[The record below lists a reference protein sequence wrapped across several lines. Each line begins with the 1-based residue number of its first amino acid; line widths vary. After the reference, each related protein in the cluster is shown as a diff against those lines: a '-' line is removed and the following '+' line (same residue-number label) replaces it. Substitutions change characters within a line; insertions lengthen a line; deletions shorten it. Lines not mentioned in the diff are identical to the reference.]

1 MAKTNAKPAAKP
13 VAKKTEAPVAKKA
26 PAFARE
32 MDMKFG
38 IGDLAKAL
46 DLDETYTR
54 AKLRNHGVEKKAKGG
69 TAYGWNSRADLDEVV
84 KLLQSGGAKAKTAP
98 ANKNDKG
105 ADKKKAASAQKT
117 PVGMPKG
124 TGKDKAVVPVKG
136 SPHAPK
142 DGAIKKVAKDVAAGK
157 KALGKK

>member
-1 MAKTNAKPAAKP
+1 
-13 VAKKTEAPVAKKA
+13 
-26 PAFARE
+26 

-54 AKLRNHGVEKKAKGG
+54 AKLRQHGVEKKAKGG
-69 TAYGWNSRADLDEVV
+69 TAYGWNSREDLDKVV
-84 KLLQSGGAKAKTAP
+84 KLLGTKAKASAP
-98 ANKNDKG
+98 ANKNDKAKDSG
-105 ADKKKAASAQKT
+105 KKAASAQKT
-117 PVGMPKG
+117 PAGMPKG
-124 TGKDKAVVPVKG
+124 SGKDKAVVPVKG

-157 KALGKK
+157 KALKK